1 MELNNALVL
10 FNFIIASYFI
20 YALSAGSRQK
30 QLIPV
35 DQKLNVK
42 LK

>member
-1 MELNNALVL
+1 MEFNNALVL
-10 FNFIIASYFI
+10 LNFIITSYFLYKI
-20 YALSAGSRQK
+20 SAVSTQK